1 LFVSICP
8 QIFINLLFTY
18 VKGSTSFG
26 IFVNTDRNI
35 PELRPSSELAVE
47 GDLGT
52 RPPYTK
58 LGVFMDVTLLTW
70 ALVVGAII
78 ALIVVDLLTV
88 SRKPHD
94 VMFKEAAIWSIFY
107 ISVAIAFGVWVWQT
121 AGSQFG
127 TEYFAAYLVEKSLS
141 VDNLF
146 VFIIILAQFKVP
158 SIYHQRVLM
167 FGVILALVLR
177 AIFIAVGAAALA
189 AFSFTFVI
197 FGAILIWTGV
207 GLFKHWDEDPSPE
220 DNKLVK
226 LIRKRIAMTDE
237 YDGSKIFTRVN
248 GKRIATPM
256 FLVMIAIAS
265 TDLLF
270 ALDSIP
276 ATFGVT
282 QEPFLVFAANAF
294 ALLGL
299 RALYFLLKGLLDKLI
314 YLSLGLS
321 IILMFIGVKLIM
333 TYVHEIWYE
342 VPKIPTVVSLMVIGL
357 ILIVSTV
364 ASLIKVKKDPSATA
378 HPGRIT
384 GGE

>member
-1 LFVSICP
+1 
-8 QIFINLLFTY
+8 
-18 VKGSTSFG
+18 
-26 IFVNTDRNI
+26 
-35 PELRPSSELAVE
+35 
-47 GDLGT
+47 
-52 RPPYTK
+52 
-58 LGVFMDVTLLTW
+58 MDVTLLAW
-70 ALVVGAII
+70 ALVVGAIL

-107 ISVAIAFGVWVWQT
+107 IGVAIAFGVWVWQT

-146 VFIIILAQFKVP
+146 VFIIILAQFAVP

-226 LIRKRIAMTDE
+226 IIRKRVAMTDE

-248 GKRIATPM
+248 GKRTATPM

-299 RALYFLLKGLLDKLI
+299 RALYFLLKGLLDKLV

-342 VPKIPTVVSLMVIGL
+342 VPKIPTLVSLAVIAL

-364 ASLIKVKKDPSATA
+364 ASLIKVKKDPSAHA
-378 HPGRIT
+378 HAGRIT
-384 GGE
+384 GGDHEEK

>member
-1 LFVSICP
+1 
-8 QIFINLLFTY
+8 
-18 VKGSTSFG
+18 
-26 IFVNTDRNI
+26 
-35 PELRPSSELAVE
+35 
-47 GDLGT
+47 
-52 RPPYTK
+52 
-58 LGVFMDVTLLTW
+58 MDVSLTTW
-70 ALVVGAII
+70 FVVIGAIV

-88 SRKPHD
+88 SRKPHE
-94 VMFKEAAIWSIFY
+94 VKFKEAAGWSIFY
-107 ISVAIAFGVWVWQT
+107 IGVAIAFGVWVWQT

-146 VFIIILAQFKVP
+146 VFIIILAQFAVP

-167 FGVILALVLR
+167 FGVLLALVLR
-177 AIFIAVGAAALA
+177 GIFIAVGAAALA

-220 DNKLVK
+220 DNRLVK
-226 LIRKRIAMTDE
+226 AMKKRIAMTDE
-237 YDGSKIFTRVN
+237 FHGSKTFIKID
-248 GKRIATPM
+248 GKRLATPM
-256 FLVMIAIAS
+256 LTVMVAIAS

-321 IILMFIGVKLIM
+321 IILMFIGVKLIL
-333 TYVHEIWYE
+333 TYLHEVWYE
-342 VPKIPTVVSLMVIGL
+342 VPKIPTVGSLSVIGL
-357 ILIVSTV
+357 ILVVSTV
-364 ASLIKVKKDPSATA
+364 ASLVKSKKDPSAIA
-378 HPGRIT
+378 HAGRIT
-384 GGE
+384 ASEEEK

>member
-1 LFVSICP
+1 M
-8 QIFINLLFTY
+8 N
-18 VKGSTSFG
+18 
-26 IFVNTDRNI
+26 
-35 PELRPSSELAVE
+35 
-47 GDLGT
+47 
-52 RPPYTK
+52 
-58 LGVFMDVTLLTW
+58 VTLLTW

-94 VMFKEAAIWSIFY
+94 VMFKEAAIWSVFY
-107 ISVAIAFGVWVWQT
+107 IGVAIAFGIWVWQS

-158 SIYHQRVLM
+158 SIFHQRVLM

-220 DNKLVK
+220 DNAFVRT
-226 LIRKRIAMTDE
+226 IRKRIAMTDE

-248 GKRIATPM
+248 GKRLATPM
-256 FLVMIAIAS
+256 FLVMVAIAS

-299 RALYFLLKGLLDKLI
+299 RALYFLLKGLLDKLV

-321 IILMFIGVKLIM
+321 IILMFIGAKLIL
-333 TYVHEIWYE
+333 TYVHEVFKE
-342 VPKIPTVVSLMVIGL
+342 VPKVPTVLSLAVIGI

-364 ASLIKVKKDPSATA
+364 ASFIKTKKDPNAHAHAGRVTA
-378 HPGRIT
+378 GKKPHEESSST
-384 GGE
+384 